1 MQAMIDHKTRGH
13 GFRHRPSRGFTLVEV
28 LVTLALTMI
37 MMYLFAAIFKIAG
50 DFVTRQKGIG
60 ENDQSA
66 RILTTVLK
74 TDLQARTMRFLAPFH
89 PNMSSLGDDAT
100 NRQGYFYYSE
110 NNPMD
115 DTDDVLQFTIGL
127 GVPAF
132 LNTTNPIRGTQLFG
146 LATSLPAPWQ
156 PNTTYPPLALVRPA
170 SAGTA
175 TGFVYQN
182 QSGVNL
188 TSGGT
193 EPTWNK
199 TPYNPPTTPTGGT
212 TSDGGGTWTTLL
224 SPLDQPDGDDGVI
237 AYVNDSSGTADATVT
252 PPNLTPN
259 NTGASQYAEVSYFLR
274 HGNLYRRVL
283 LLRQPYNQMGN
294 SGTQPYDTEA
304 TPNFLIP
311 NAYPPYP
318 ANAGSG
324 NFWSDFD
331 YSARI
336 NTGASPG
343 VQFLSYPSSIDNL
356 NLTATFPSGRP
367 DNRFGFD
374 QVYNQPAPG
383 TQTVNGAPREYAL
396 PYNSASN
403 TIVGGTT
410 PTPVFFGRYT
420 DEETSNTNFLFPGAL
435 PVIGGTATSPMGS
448 ASILG
453 LDTTSYTMWL
463 LNANPPTAELSFAGG
478 ARRGEDILLTNVIS
492 FDVKLWDPHYSEA
505 AGSDVNRNG
514 IIDSGPAFADVGH
527 VAATG
532 DFLQSK
538 NAFPVYGPNILS
550 PYTVPAMGSNS
561 WSPPYLNP
569 ANGGIYNYNNVF
581 DTWYRTFDFDNLVRY
596 YDSNDTASVYAPA
609 PYRPRLGNPW
619 TANTAYALGQLVDPV
634 NTANGYV
641 YKCTQAGTSALT
653 PPVNQP
659 DPFSLNDVVGTANAT
674 LDGTVQWTP
683 QVPVNVQAIQITV
696 KYLDPTQ
703 NLLRQV
709 TIVQSL
715 TQ

>member
-1 MQAMIDHKTRGH
+1 MRDFDRESSRSQR
-13 GFRHRPSRGFTLVEV
+13 RRRRGFTLVEM

-37 MMYLFAAIFKIAG
+37 MMYLFATIFQITG
-50 DFVTRQKGIG
+50 NFVTRQKGIG

-89 PNMSSLGDDAT
+89 PNMSALDDQ

-115 DTDDVLQFTIGL
+115 DTDDVLQFTTSTTSL
-127 GVPAF
+127 P
-132 LNTTNPIRGTQLFG
+132 LTNPLNNTQLYG
-146 LATSLPAPWQ
+146 LATNLPLPWQ
-156 PNTTYPPLALVRPA
+156 ANTAYAAGAYVRPA
-170 SAGTA
+170 GTTTSAQP
-175 TGFVYQN
+175 TGFVYKN
-182 QSGVNL
+182 NGTAF
-188 TSGGT
+188 TSSGT
-193 EPTWNK
+193 EPNWDGAG
-199 TPYNPPTTPTGGT
+199 PYT
-212 TSDGGGTWTTLL
+212 DGSGTWTAVP
-224 SPLDQPDGDDGVI
+224 SAIDQADGDDGLI
-237 AYVNDSSGTADATVT
+237 SYII
-252 PPNLTPN
+252 PPGSETINANPN
-259 NTGASQYAEVSYFLR
+259 NTGASQAAEVTYFLR
-274 HGNLYRRVL
+274 HGNLIRRVL
-283 LLRQPYNQMGN
+283 LIRNPYNL
-294 SGTQPYDTEA
+294 GTNTGSSQPLDTA
-304 TPNFLIP
+304 GVSLIQG
-311 NAYPPYP
+311 AYPPTGYV
-318 ANAGSG
+318 NT
-324 NFWSDFD
+324 FWGDFD

-336 NTGASPG
+336 NLGAAVGSPA
-343 VQFLSYPSSIDNL
+343 VQFLATSSPELSLANISPGSL
-356 NLTATFPSGRP
+356 PIGRP

-374 QVYNQPAPG
+374 QVYNTPAPG

-396 PYNSASN
+396 PYNSAAN
-403 TIVGGTT
+403 TIVGGAT

-448 ASILG
+448 GAVLG

-492 FDVKLWDPHYSEA
+492 FDVKLWDAHYSEA
-505 AGSDVNRNG
+505 PTGGITPPVDLNRNG
-514 IIDSGPAFADVGH
+514 LIDTAGGFVDVGFPN
-527 VAATG
+527 VIPGTPPKVLATG
-532 DFLQSK
+532 DFQQSN
-538 NAFPVYGPNILS
+538 NAFPVYGPNL
-550 PYTVPAMGSNS
+550 PGTYVVPAAGTYSWAPAYTYASASNG
-561 WSPPYLNP
+561 
-569 ANGGIYNYNNVF
+569 ATYNYNNVF

-619 TANTAYALGQLVDPV
+619 TKNTAYAVGAQVDPV

-641 YKCTQAGTSALT
+641 YKCTQAGTSATT

-683 QVPVNVQAIQITV
+683 QAPVNVQAIQITV

-715 TQ
+715 TL